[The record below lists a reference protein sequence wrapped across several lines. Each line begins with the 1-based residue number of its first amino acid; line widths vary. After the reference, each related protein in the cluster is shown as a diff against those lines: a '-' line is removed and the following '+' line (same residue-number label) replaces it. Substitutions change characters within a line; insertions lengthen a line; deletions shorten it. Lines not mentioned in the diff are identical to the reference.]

1 MSLLILAVSV
11 RSKHDDNRTIQML
24 QRPALFRLAPILLLG
39 WISGCVTSPP
49 VQEMSDARQA
59 IMAAEAA
66 NAEEYAATTLAD
78 ARRFLDMAEQLI
90 EDEVY
95 GPARMNAVRAR
106 NRATRAL
113 EIAQAAAESA
123 TEADD

>member
-1 MSLLILAVSV
+1 MS
-11 RSKHDDNRTIQML
+11 
-24 QRPALFRLAPILLLG
+24 QRPALYGLAPILLLG

-59 IMAAEAA
+59 IMVAEAA
-66 NAEEYAATTLAD
+66 NAEEHAADTLAD

-95 GPARMNAVRAR
+95 GAARMNANRAR
-106 NRATRAL
+106 NRAIRAL
-113 EIAQAAAESA
+113 EIAQAAAEA
-123 TEADD
+123 AAETE

>member
-1 MSLLILAVSV
+1 
-11 RSKHDDNRTIQML
+11 ML
-24 QRPALFRLAPILLLG
+24 QRLLYRLAPILLLG

-66 NAEEYAATTLAD
+66 NAEQYAATDLAD

-95 GPARMNAVRAR
+95 GAARMNAVRAR
-106 NRATRAL
+106 NRAARAL
-113 EIAQAAAESA
+113 ETAQSA

>member
-1 MSLLILAVSV
+1 MAV
-11 RSKHDDNRTIQML
+11 
-24 QRPALFRLAPILLLG
+24 ILLSG
-39 WISGCVTSPP
+39 WVSGCVTDPP

-90 EDEVY
+90 ADEVY
-95 GPARMNAVRAR
+95 GAARMNAVRAR
-106 NRATRAL
+106 NRAARAL
-113 EIAQAAAESA
+113 EIAQQAAAE
-123 TEADD
+123 ADD